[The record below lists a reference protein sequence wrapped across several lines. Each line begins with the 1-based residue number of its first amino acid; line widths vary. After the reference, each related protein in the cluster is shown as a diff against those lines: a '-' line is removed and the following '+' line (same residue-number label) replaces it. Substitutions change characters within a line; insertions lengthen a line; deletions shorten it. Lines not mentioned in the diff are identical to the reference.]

1 MTVPVRID
9 MLRAGDRI
17 VAAFADGRIG
27 SDVVSRFSVADS
39 EGSHAFVTI
48 TTDANSSLSLTE
60 GHRVAVGANCC
71 TQLKQAKDLA
81 RGDTIWLKT
90 APGRHDAL
98 VAQRVVT
105 LDVSI
110 ADGLH
115 NPLLMHGGLPIVDGV
130 VTSFNSWP
138 IVSLDSLVVPPAETL
153 CATTGLCDSLRSLVA
168 NVECATKHLFITDD
182 PVCKSFHYIDG
193 LVVPA
198 ASATDAGRSAVAVGI
213 TAAFLI
219 SARSSRRLGN
229 PLAALASLPLGAL
242 TVLTSATKAGATL
255 TVQGYLDANCTT
267 EGSNWTSS
275 ADSTTG
281 CSSGSAQSVVYDCSG
296 DLVAATLYTNAT
308 DCSGS
313 RLGAMMSENVSAIM
327 KQANTGLCVA
337 NMLSYPFARVVS
349 GSLCS
354 PSLPSL
360 PSSPEGMRTDAIV
373 GISVGST
380 VVAAAII
387 FGALRARKRSK
398 SAQVRVQPKSN
409 THATDV
415 NK

>member
-1 MTVPVRID
+1 M
-9 MLRAGDRI
+9 
-17 VAAFADGRIG
+17 
-27 SDVVSRFSVADS
+27 
-39 EGSHAFVTI
+39 
-48 TTDANSSLSLTE
+48 
-60 GHRVAVGANCC
+60 GANCC

-90 APGRHDAL
+90 APGRHDAP

-168 NVECATKHLFITDD
+168 KVECATKHLFITDD

-198 ASATDAGRSAVAVGI
+198 ASATDAGRGAVAVGI

-242 TVLTSATKAGATL
+242 TVLSSATKAGATL
-255 TVQGYLDANCTT
+255 TVQGYLDADCTT

-275 ADSTTG
+275 ADNTTG
-281 CSSGSAQSVVYDCSG
+281 CISASGQSVVYDCSG

-337 NMLSYPFARVVS
+337 NVLSFPFARVVS

-354 PSLPSL
+354 PSLP
-360 PSSPEGMRTDAIV
+360 PSPEGTDDIV
-373 GISVGST
+373 VVISVGGAILVVL
-380 VVAAAII
+380 VVATIV
-387 FGALRARKRSK
+387 FGAVKSRRAVK
-398 SAQVRVQPKSN
+398 VLPP
-409 THATDV
+409 AT
-415 NK
+415 